1 MGGAR
6 VRISSANP
14 QEILLP
20 TPQLADGQVPI
31 CYLISS
37 NPQDAA
43 TDFRLRKRE
52 GDNIVVSV
60 RLKGNRQE
68 VQLSWSAVVLLAPS
82 VITPDRTPSDP
93 YRMESAC
100 VQSRADEIRK
110 LAAEIRP
117 KSGKAEEF
125 AANIQ
130 RHIRGMK
137 RLARPRSLDAVGI
150 VKSGENGICTA
161 NANLASALMR
171 SNGIACR
178 SVSVIPVTAQRLEI
192 HRIVEFFEDNRWLPF
207 DPSSVHTDIPTKP
220 WQNIIMAKTTIV
232 DEQVAMKPRM
242 GAAAGC
248 PFGQEIELLTPGV
261 NLFGQDFF
269 WTIAKPLAEF
279 EPSKEATH
287 LVAEA
292 WLRYLRTGTLSR
304 GQCKA
309 SSATTAAEFL
319 DSVKAK

>member
-1 MGGAR
+1 M
-6 VRISSANP
+6 
-14 QEILLP
+14 
-20 TPQLADGQVPI
+20 
-31 CYLISS
+31 
-37 NPQDAA
+37 
-43 TDFRLRKRE
+43 
-52 GDNIVVSV
+52 VSV
-60 RLKGNRQE
+60 RLTGKRQE
-68 VQLSWSAVVLLAPS
+68 VQLNWSVVVLLAAS

-93 YRMESAC
+93 YRMESVC
-100 VQSRADEIRK
+100 VQSRADEIRR

-171 SNGIACR
+171 SNGIASR
-178 SVSVIPVTAQRLEI
+178 SIAVIPTTAHRLEM
-192 HRIVEFFEDNRWLPF
+192 HRIVEFFKDGRWLPF
-207 DPSSVHTDIPTKP
+207 DPSSVHPDIPTKP
-220 WQNIIMAKTTIV
+220 WQNVIMAKTTLA
-232 DEQVAMKPRM
+232 DEQGAMKPRM
-242 GAAAGC
+242 GASVGC

-269 WTIAKPLAEF
+269 WTMAKPLAEF
-279 EPSKEATH
+279 EPSEEATH
-287 LVAEA
+287 VAAEA
-292 WLRYLRTGTLSR
+292 WLRYLRSGTLGQ